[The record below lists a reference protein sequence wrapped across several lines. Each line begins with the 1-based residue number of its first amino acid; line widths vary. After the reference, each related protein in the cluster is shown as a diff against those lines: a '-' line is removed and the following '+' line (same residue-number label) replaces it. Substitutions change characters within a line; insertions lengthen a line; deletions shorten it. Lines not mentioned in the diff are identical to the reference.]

1 MGKPEEVLDPNKTY
15 STQEVKDMLAAQK
28 VEHEQETIE
37 RMTKH
42 MESKFV
48 EMFDKRLPAGAIVV
62 SSPTK
67 LPAPGDENSLG
78 GTPKGDPSKKDYPSS
93 CNAAPYTYPPAYVPM
108 PHMNPSGNPPKLDEV
123 NFSF

>member
-28 VEHEQETIE
+28 VEHEQETTE

-62 SSPTK
+62 SSPRK
-67 LPAPGDENSLG
+67 LPAPGMRILLEALLRE
-78 GTPKGDPSKKDYPSS
+78 THPSRILLLLRMQPR
-93 CNAAPYTYPPAYVPM
+93 TLTLQPM
-108 PHMNPSGNPPKLDEV
+108 FPCLI
-123 NFSF
+123 